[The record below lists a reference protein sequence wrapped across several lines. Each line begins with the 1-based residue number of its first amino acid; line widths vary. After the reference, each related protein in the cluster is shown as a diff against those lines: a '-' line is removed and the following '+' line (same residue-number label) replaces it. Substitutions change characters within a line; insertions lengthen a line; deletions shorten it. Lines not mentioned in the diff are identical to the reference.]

1 MYTQCP
7 ACRTTF
13 KITPAQLVARGG
25 RVRCGI
31 CTAIF
36 HAKQRLLQ
44 VTPQASPPPLTA
56 QAEVSMKKT
65 KRKRVGQYRRATDR
79 RRSGKF
85 RPRDLPVGA
94 GADLPVVTE
103 LSGLVEAR
111 SPWRPVLW
119 GVGNLLLLT
128 VLAGQ
133 FVFFYRDELATIPSW
148 RPLVTEF
155 CHHAGCKI
163 HPRRDIALIEQLQTT
178 IAPHPKYEN
187 ALRIR
192 TTLVNRASFSQAYP
206 WLEVSLTNNAGTV
219 LARRSFAPA
228 QYQEAPT
235 AGELT
240 PNVVAA
246 ALLDV
251 TNPDGKAVGYEIRL
265 VTP

>member
-44 VTPQASPPPLTA
+44 VAPQASPPPLTA
-56 QAEVSMKKT
+56 PAEVSTKKT
-65 KRKRVGQYRRATDR
+65 KRKRVGQFRRAT
-79 RRSGKF
+79 
-85 RPRDLPVGA
+85 LVWPVGA

-103 LSGLVEAR
+103 LSGLGEAR
-111 SPWRPVLW
+111 SPGRPVLW
-119 GVGNLLLLT
+119 GLGNLLLLT
-128 VLAGQ
+128 VLAGH

-163 HPRRDIALIEQLQTT
+163 RPRRDIALIEQLQTT

-219 LARRSFAPA
+219 LARRAFTPA
-228 QYQEAPT
+228 QYQETPAT
-235 AGELT
+235 GELT